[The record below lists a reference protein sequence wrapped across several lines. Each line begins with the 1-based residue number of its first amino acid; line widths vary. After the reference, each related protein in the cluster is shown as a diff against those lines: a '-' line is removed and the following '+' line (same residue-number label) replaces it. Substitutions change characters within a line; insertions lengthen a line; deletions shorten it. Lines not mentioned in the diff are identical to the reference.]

1 MRGGLDLP
9 IVTLK
14 KPGDVDKEEQK
25 VDPMAATLELIR
37 KGNFALR
44 PVDPANV
51 SPKTDEM
58 PRLLDYQPREP
69 SPINIPRMVMKPPGI

>member
-1 MRGGLDLP
+1 MMGGLDLP
-9 IVTLK
+9 SVTLK
-14 KPGDVDKEEQK
+14 KPGEVDKEEQ
-25 VDPMAATLELIR
+25 MAATLELIR

-58 PRLLDYQPREP
+58 PRLLDYQRREP
-69 SPINIPRMVMKPPGI
+69 SPINIPRMVMKPPGIGLLV